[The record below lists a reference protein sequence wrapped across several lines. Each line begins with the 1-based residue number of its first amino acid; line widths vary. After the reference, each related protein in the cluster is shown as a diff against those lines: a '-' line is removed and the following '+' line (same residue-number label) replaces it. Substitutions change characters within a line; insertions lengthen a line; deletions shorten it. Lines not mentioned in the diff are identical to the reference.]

1 MGNGGRTSAT
11 LTEKVIHRVF
21 TIYSIGCTFS
31 SFPKR
36 SIRTSREVP
45 DNRPVFWTDREEKT
59 GTCDRFDRRGSGL
72 YREGR
77 CTLGI
82 TARYPSTILPA
93 VAGRRPRS
101 KANVFCPRMRRSC
114 RWPTAAHRGYA
125 SVSTGRSPTGGR
137 ISGPSRHPSGP
148 VSGTWLPGCSA
159 ASGVQTQPDRQAFL

>member
-59 GTCDRFDRRGSGL
+59 GTCDRFARRGSGL

-93 VAGRRPRS
+93 VAGRRQRS
-101 KANVFCPRMRRSC
+101 KANVFCLRMRRSC
-114 RWPTAAHRGYA
+114 RWPTAAHPESA
-125 SVSTGRSPTGGR
+125 SVSTVRSPIGGR
-137 ISGPSRHPSGP
+137 ISDLRRHLSGP
-148 VSGTWLPGCSA
+148 DSGIWPPDCSA
-159 ASGVQTQPDRQAFL
+159 ASGVRTSPERSSCP